1 MFFDESR
8 EYIQMLNEGVLALEN
23 NPEDSEIINTIFR
36 AAHSLKGMAA
46 TMGFDSLTELT
57 HKVENILDR
66 VRNDELKIETE
77 LIDLLF
83 SGLDHIEDL
92 VAQIK
97 ETGEEQKDVED
108 YLDQLETYT
117 VTAENSEEEPKKE
130 TNEKNEE
137 KIEVNDDEV

>member
-1 MFFDESR
+1 MSDKNQYLQMFFDESR

-66 VRNDELKIETE
+66 VRNDELK
-77 LIDLLF
+77 
-83 SGLDHIEDL
+83 
-92 VAQIK
+92 
-97 ETGEEQKDVED
+97 
-108 YLDQLETYT
+108 
-117 VTAENSEEEPKKE
+117 
-130 TNEKNEE
+130 
-137 KIEVNDDEV
+137 